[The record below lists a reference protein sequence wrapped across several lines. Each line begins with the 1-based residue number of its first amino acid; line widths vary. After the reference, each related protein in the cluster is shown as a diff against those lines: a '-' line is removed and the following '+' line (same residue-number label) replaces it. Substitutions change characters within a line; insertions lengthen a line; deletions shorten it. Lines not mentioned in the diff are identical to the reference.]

1 MIFLTQGLN
10 LGLLHC
16 RQTLYHLSDQGSPKR
31 YLELQENLALE
42 YKMSSERFIEFC
54 QENALVIAN
63 TLLQQHKE
71 RLYTWTSQE
80 GQCCNQIDYIFGSQR
95 EAAYSQ
101 LYTVSKNKT
110 RSLTRSSDHEHL
122 IAKFRLKFKKV
133 GKTTRPFRY
142 GLNQIPYTY
151 PIS

>member
-1 MIFLTQGLN
+1 M
-10 LGLLHC
+10 
-16 RQTLYHLSDQGSPKR
+16 KR
-31 YLELQENLALE
+31 L
-42 YKMSSERFIEFC
+42 IEFW
-54 QENALVIAN
+54 QENALVIVN

-71 RLYTWTSQE
+71 RFYTWISQE
-80 GQCCNQIDYIFGSQR
+80 GQYCNQIDYILGSQR

-122 IAKFRLKFKKV
+122 IAKLRLKFKKI

-142 GLNQIPYTY
+142 GLNLIPYTY